1 MEWELDKYNNNGQR
15 SARNEQS
22 ERPVR
27 ADSGASRSQAY
38 RERGDGLPET
48 RARVPKNLQKKR
60 RMPLPPWI
68 LVLGSLLFYCFFFHV
83 WTENHFT
90 VGRFLTLTCLSVS
103 FALIGALIATIGKK
117 RKIHKIIALVI
128 VIFWAVVF
136 LTEYFLLD
144 SFQNFFTPAAIF
156 DNAGNA
162 GQEDFARNTFN
173 LVLKNLWRVFLFAV
187 PIAAWFLANRF
198 LRVPRILTKGVRR
211 YLAAAGA
218 ALFLIGLFFG
228 GVISPDR
235 RKLSQEYTFDDA
247 VHSFGLPLA
256 FALDSFHGSGSG
268 SGGFDIDD
276 TEFVPFDPNK
286 PVSSTEKNEPA
297 PSIPP
302 ETDTNGNTMEPPATE
317 TQTPVPPTTEP
328 SYAMLDIDFQKVIDN
343 NSGTAAD
350 VSKYL
355 ASLTPSKT
363 NEMTGTFKGKNLI
376 LICAEAFSKEVIS
389 QEHMPTLYRMMTQGI
404 EFTDFYQPAWGGST
418 SSGEFSVLTGIEPA
432 KGASSI
438 KQTIGRNM
446 DVTIGNLLQAQGYFS
461 RAYHN
466 HTYDYYGRDKTH
478 QNMGY
483 EKYIGYGNGM
493 EAGVTKCWPESDK
506 EMFDYTVPLYINQ
519 QPFSIYYMTV
529 SGHGLYSWMG
539 NTQSS
544 HHREEVNTWPELQ
557 NASETVKAYYAAN
570 YEMELAMESLLRQLE
585 EAGAA
590 DDTLVV
596 ICADHYPYCL
606 EKSDTWQNDKDYLS
620 EYYGDQVDDVFERD
634 HNVLIMWSGSLE
646 GKNIKVTT
654 PTCSLDI
661 VPTLCNL
668 FGVEWDSRLYSGR
681 DVFSDA
687 EPLVFWPN
695 HSWKTDKGQWNSA
708 KNSGT
713 EFTPAPGVEVTEEY
727 TTRIRKTVNNKLNYA
742 YSILSMDYFK
752 LILE

>member
-1 MEWELDKYNNNGQR
+1 MEWDLDKYSDTAPRSQQGAQTGSAAPTRR
-15 SARNEQS
+15 SAAGGA
-22 ERPVR
+22 RPATGR
-27 ADSGASRSQAY
+27 TA
-38 RERGDGLPET
+38 
-48 RARVPKNLQKKR
+48 QKKR
-60 RMPLPPWI
+60 RSGSLPPWI
-68 LVLGSLLFYCFFFHV
+68 LVVGCLLFYSFFFHV
-83 WTENHFT
+83 WTENHFS
-90 VGRFLTLTCLSVS
+90 VGRFLTLTVLSVA
-103 FALIGALIATIGKK
+103 FALLSALLATIGRKK
-117 RKIHKIIALVI
+117 KIHKIIALVV
-128 VIFWAVVF
+128 VIFWGVVF

-162 GQEDFARNTFN
+162 GQADFAKNMFN
-173 LVLKNLWRVFLFAV
+173 LILKNLWRILLFAL
-187 PIAAWFLANRF
+187 PIVAWFLANRF
-198 LRVPRILTKGVRR
+198 LKLPRILTRGVRR
-211 YLAAAGA
+211 YLAVAGVG
-218 ALFLIGLFFG
+218 LLLIGLFFAA
-228 GVISPDR
+228 VISPDS
-235 RKLSQEYTFDDA
+235 RKMSKEYNFDDA
-247 VHSFGLPLA
+247 VHSFGLPMA
-256 FALDSFHGSGSG
+256 FTLDAFHGSGSG
-268 SGGFDIDD
+268 GGEFELPED
-276 TEFVPFDPNK
+276 TVFDPNK
-286 PVSSTEKNEPA
+286 PINSTEKDEPV

-302 ETDTNGNTMEPPATE
+302 ETDSNGETVEPP
-317 TQTPVPPTTEP
+317 PSTTEAP
-328 SYAMLDIDFQKVIDN
+328 PVEVKYAMLDLDFQKIID
-343 NSGTAAD
+343 SSSSDTA
-350 VSKYL
+350 VNISKYL
-355 ASLTPSKT
+355 STLTPSKT

-389 QEHMPTLYRMMTQGI
+389 EEHMPTLYRMMTQGI

-466 HTYDYYGRDKTH
+466 HTYDYYGRDQTH
-478 QNMGY
+478 ENMGY

-493 EAGVTKCWPESDK
+493 EKGVTKCWPESDK
-506 EMFDYTVPLYINQ
+506 EMFDYTVPLYIDQ

-544 HHREEVNTWPELQ
+544 HHREEVNSWPELQ

-570 YEMELAMESLLRQLE
+570 YEVELAMESLVSQLE
-585 EAGAA
+585 EAGIA

-620 EYYGDQVDDVFERD
+620 EYYGYTVTNCFERD

-646 GKNIKVTT
+646 GKNIKVDT

-695 HSWKTDKGQWNSA
+695 HSWKTDKGQWDAS
-708 KNSGT
+708 KSTGT

-752 LILE
+752 LILK

>member
-1 MEWELDKYNNNGQR
+1 MEWDLEKYNTNKPQSQRAAR
-15 SARNEQS
+15 SA
-22 ERPVR
+22 
-27 ADSGASRSQAY
+27 GAAR
-38 RERGDGLPET
+38 DGLPET
-48 RARVPKNLQKKR
+48 RARSARPAGTKR
-60 RMPLPPWI
+60 RAAPLPPWV
-68 LVLGSLLFYCFFFHV
+68 LVVVCLLFYSFFFHI
-83 WTENHFT
+83 WIKPYFSSGGFFAGL
-90 VGRFLTLTCLSVS
+90 GRFLTLTVLSVS
-103 FALIGALIATIGKK
+103 FALLSALIATAGKK

-128 VIFWAVVF
+128 VIFWAVVY

-173 LVLKNLWRVFLFAV
+173 LVLKNLWRLFLFAL
-187 PIAAWFLANRF
+187 PIVAWFLANRF
-198 LRVPRILTKGVRR
+198 LKLPRILTRGVRR
-211 YLAAAGA
+211 YLAVGGVG
-218 ALFLIGLFFG
+218 LFLIGLFFAA
-228 GVISPDR
+228 VLSPE
-235 RKLSQEYTFDDA
+235 RKAMGKEYTFDDA
-247 VHSFGLPLA
+247 IHGFGLPMGLA
-256 FALDSFHGSGSG
+256 MNTFRSS
-268 SGGFDIDD
+268 SGGEFELPED
-276 TEFVPFDPNK
+276 TVFDPNK
-286 PVSSTEKNEPA
+286 PIDTTGKVEPL
-297 PSIPP
+297 PSVPP
-302 ETDTNGNTMEPPATE
+302 ETDSNGETVEPP
-317 TQTPVPPTTEP
+317 PSTTEAP
-328 SYAMLDIDFQKVIDN
+328 PVEIRYAMLDLDFQKIIDT
-343 NSGTAAD
+343 SSSDTA
-350 VSKYL
+350 VNISKYL
-355 ASLTPSKT
+355 ATLTPSKT
-363 NEMTGTFKGKNLI
+363 NEMTGMFKGKNLI

-389 QEHMPTLYRMMTQGI
+389 EAHMPTLYRMMTQGI

-446 DVTIGNLLQAQGYFS
+446 DITIGNLLQAQNYFT

-493 EAGVTKCWPESDK
+493 EKGVTKCWPESDK
-506 EMFDYTVPLYINQ
+506 EMFDYTVPLYVDQ

-544 HHREEVNTWPELQ
+544 HHREEVNSWPELQ
-557 NASETVKAYYAAN
+557 NASETVKAYYACN
-570 YEMELAMESLLRQLE
+570 YEMELAMESLVRQLE
-585 EAGAA
+585 EAGIA

-606 EKSDTWQNDKDYLS
+606 EKSDTWQTDKDYLS

-634 HNVLIMWSGSLE
+634 HNVLIMWSGCLE

-708 KNSGT
+708 KATGT
-713 EFTPAPGVEVTEEY
+713 EFTPAPGAEVTDEY

-752 LILE
+752 LILK

>member
-1 MEWELDKYNNNGQR
+1 MEWDLDKYNDQQQPRQTARPSQSRGTAPANGR
-15 SARNEQS
+15 T
-22 ERPVR
+22 RPV
-27 ADSGASRSQAY
+27 
-38 RERGDGLPET
+38 T
-48 RARVPKNLQKKR
+48 ARTAQKKR
-60 RMPLPPWI
+60 RSGSLPPWV
-68 LVLGSLLFYCFFFHV
+68 LVLVSLLFYCFCFHV
-83 WTENHFT
+83 WTENHFS
-90 VGRFLTLTCLSVS
+90 VGRFLTLTVLSVA
-103 FALIGALIATIGKK
+103 FALLSALLATIGRK

-128 VIFWAVVF
+128 VIFWFVVF

-162 GQEDFARNTFN
+162 GQSDFARNTVN
-173 LVLKNLWRVFLFAV
+173 LVLKNLWRLFLFAL

-198 LRVPRILTKGVRR
+198 LRLPRILTKGVRR
-211 YLAAAGA
+211 YLAAGGVG
-218 ALFLIGLFFG
+218 LLLIGLFFAA
-228 GVISPDR
+228 VISPDS
-235 RKLSQEYTFDDA
+235 RKMSKEYTFDDA
-247 VHSFGLPLA
+247 VHSFGLPMA
-256 FALDSFHGSGSG
+256 FVLDTFNDG
-268 SGGFDIDD
+268 SGGGEFELPED
-276 TEFVPFDPNK
+276 TVFDPNK
-286 PVSSTEKNEPA
+286 PINTTGKAEPVPST
-297 PSIPP
+297 PSVPP
-302 ETDTNGNTMEPPATE
+302 ETDSNGETVEPPPSTTE
-317 TQTPVPPTTEP
+317 TPPVEIR
-328 SYAMLDIDFQKVIDN
+328 YAMLDLDFQKIIDT
-343 NSGTAAD
+343 SSSDTA
-350 VSKYL
+350 VNISKYL
-355 ASLTPSKT
+355 STLTPSKT
-363 NEMTGTFKGKNLI
+363 NEMTGMFKGKNLI

-389 QEHMPTLYRMMTQGI
+389 EEHMPTLYRMMTQGI
-404 EFTDFYQPAWGGST
+404 QFTDFYQPAWGGST

-446 DVTIGNLLQAQGYFS
+446 DVTIGNLLKAQGYFT

-466 HTYDYYGRDKTH
+466 HTYDYYGRDQTH

-493 EAGVTKCWPESDK
+493 EKGVTKCWPESDK
-506 EMFDYTVPLYINQ
+506 EMFDYTVQLYADQ

-544 HHREEVNTWPELQ
+544 HHREEVNSWPELQ
-557 NASETVKAYYAAN
+557 NASETVKAYYACN
-570 YEMELAMESLLRQLE
+570 YEMELAMESLVRQLE
-585 EAGAA
+585 EAGIA

-620 EYYGDQVDDVFERD
+620 EYYGDQVDNVFERD
-634 HNVLIMWSGSLE
+634 HNVLIMWSGCLE
-646 GKNIKVTT
+646 GKNIVVDT

-695 HSWKTDKGQWNSA
+695 HSWKTDKGQWDASKA
-708 KNSGT
+708 TGT
-713 EFTPAPGVEVTEEY
+713 EFTPAPGANVTDEY
-727 TTRIRKTVNNKLNYA
+727 TTRIRKTVSNKLNYA

-752 LILE
+752 LILK